1 MAAISFKV
9 NGSAKTLDVRDPEK
23 PLLYALRNELGLKGP
38 KFGCGLGQCG
48 ACTVLVNGEPV
59 RSCTTPVA
67 NLAGKDITTIEGLGT
82 PEKPHKV
89 QAAFIEEQAAQCG
102 YCTNG
107 MVMTTAALLQKVPQ
121 PSEQQVRD
129 ALAANLCRCGTHD
142 RIITAAMRAS
152 GGTRG

>member
-1 MAAISFKV
+1 MATISFKV
-9 NGSAKTLDVRDPEK
+9 NGSARTLDVRDPEK

-38 KFGCGLGQCG
+38 KFGCGLGQCA
-48 ACTVLVNGEPV
+48 ACTVIVNGEPV
-59 RSCTTPVA
+59 RSCSVPVA
-67 NLAGKDITTIEGLGT
+67 ALAGKDITTIEGLGS

-107 MVMTTAALLQKVPQ
+107 MVMTTAALLQKVAKPT
-121 PSEQQVRD
+121 EQQVRD

>member
-9 NGSAKTLDVRDPEK
+9 NGSARTLDVRDPEK

-48 ACTVLVNGEPV
+48 ACTVIVNGEPV
-59 RSCTTPVA
+59 RSCATPVA
-67 NLAGKDITTIEGLGT
+67 SLAGKDITTIEGLGT